1 MRMSTGAVRGAWQA
15 PSCAPKHASPDWRLD
30 LSATQGSNGP
40 DSLITNVDTVHHL
53 RKTLQSASSQVDL
66 EAIRCLVSPD
76 ADPHHIA
83 AGLQTLLQLRLCRTR
98 LVDRYRHQPNI
109 CSRRSKEKVDT
120 EPIENCGKRI
130 GIRQSCAVAA
140 ALVAAREKQA
150 DTLSRLVDDQRTTVS
165 AVAER
170 A

>member
-1 MRMSTGAVRGAWQA
+1 MLSTASWRGAWQA
-15 PSCAPKHASPDWRLD
+15 PSCAPEHSSPDWRLD

-66 EAIRCLVSPD
+66 EAIRRLVSPD

-98 LVDRYRHQPNI
+98 LVDRYRHEPNI

-120 EPIENCGKRI
+120 EPIENCGNRI